1 MSHRVKVVIADDEP
15 ILRTHLKMM
24 LEEVWPEID
33 IVGQAANGEEALA
46 LTEAFTPKVVFLDIN
61 MPGIDG
67 LEVSK
72 KLCDDDSPPIMVFVT
87 AYNEYAVT
95 AFENQ
100 AIDYL
105 LKPLEKI
112 RLEKTVQRIKK
123 LLSSESTETSQQ
135 TQLQAMFSQL
145 MQSNNLASS
154 NAYLKWIKASKNNH
168 IYMIDVDD
176 VDYFIADNK
185 YTEVTAGQQKHL
197 IKTSITHLESELEPD
212 TFWRIHRNCIVRVDT
227 IDHVSKDDLG
237 HVYIYLKGSDEK
249 LSVSR
254 KYHHLFKQM

>member
-1 MSHRVKVVIADDEP
+1 MSNKVKVVIADDEP

-33 IVGQAANGEEALA
+33 IVGQAVNGDEALA
-46 LTEAFTPKVVFLDIN
+46 LTEAFTPKVIFLDIN
-61 MPGIDG
+61 MPGTDG

-72 KLCDDDSPPIMVFVT
+72 KLCDYDSPPIIVFVT

-105 LKPLEKI
+105 LKPLDKK
-112 RLEKTVQRIKK
+112 RLEKTVLRIKK
-123 LLSSESTETSQQ
+123 LLSSVHTNTSQQ
-135 TQLQAMFSQL
+135 AQLQAMFSQL
-145 MQSNNLASS
+145 MQSNNPALSS
-154 NAYLKWIKASKNNH
+154 AYLKWIKANKNND
-168 IYMIDVDD
+168 IYMVNVDY

-185 YTEVTAGQQKHL
+185 YTEVTTGQQKHL
-197 IKTSITHLESELEPD
+197 IKTSITHLESELDPEV
-212 TFWRIHRNCIVRVDT
+212 FWRIHRNCIVRVDT
-227 IDHVSKDDLG
+227 IAHVSKDDLG
-237 HVYIYLKGSDEK
+237 HVYIYLKGKQER